1 MKQNKTSDTNI
12 TSHAKV
18 AIIGGGIFGVSLLYH
33 LTKEG
38 WKDIVLLEKGELT
51 SGSTWHAAGQCPHF
65 VGSYNLAKVHYHS
78 TELYKKLE
86 QETGQ
91 STGWHGCGSL
101 RLAYQQEDL
110 DWFYYVKGIL
120 DNVGSP
126 AKIISTQE
134 ITNIHPF
141 IKLDGII
148 GALHTPEDGHT
159 DPSSTTN
166 AMAIGAR
173 NGGAKIYRHNRVID
187 IKSRPSGEWELIT
200 EKGNI
205 ICEHVVNAAGSYCPE
220 VGHMVGLKNIP
231 SINMIHHYLVTEE
244 HPAIKKLKKEL
255 PVVRDPH
262 SSCYLRQEGKGLL
275 IGIYEK
281 DAKCWALDGMDWKF
295 NMELLEPELDRLE
308 EHLKKGMDRIP
319 QFRDVGI
326 KKMICGPITHTP
338 DGNFLAGPAPGLKNF
353 WMFCAASV
361 GIAQGGGAG
370 KYMAQWMTYGDADI
384 NMLEFD
390 PRRYLSWAH
399 KDYAIAKSIDEYKR
413 MYVTPLPN
421 EGLDVGRP
429 IKKTPIYKKL
439 KDQGAIY
446 IDAFGWER
454 PKWFAETGMQE
465 KYSYKRSN
473 AFPYVQK
480 ECEAVYNSV
489 GVLDL
494 STFTKCEISGEGSE
508 AFLNRL
514 CANRIPKKDGSIVL
528 THMLNAKGR
537 IQSELTITRLP
548 NNLFYVLSSTASEI
562 RDFDW
567 FNRHVSEREKV
578 NIKNVTQDYGVL
590 ILVGPKSRTVLSQ
603 LTSQNL
609 NNNDFPWLKGKEIL
623 INKIPVRALRVNY
636 VGELG
641 WELHHPMDQMV
652 SLYDAIC
659 EVGKKENIVNFGTY
673 AVNSMRMEKAYRGW
687 GSELTGEISLVEAGM
702 DRFFNLKKKNNFFGA
717 KALQEKVQSGVD
729 IKLVYLDVD
738 ADNADAMGNEP
749 IYHKNK
755 IVGVTTS
762 GSYGFRVKKSLA
774 FGYVKSDLMNA
785 GSELEIAIQGQR
797 RKAKILD
804 SAVYDQDNQKLKA

>member
-1 MKQNKTSDTNI
+1 MEKIK
-12 TSHAKV
+12 SHTKV
-18 AIIGGGIFGVSLLYH
+18 AIIGGGIMGVSLLYH
-33 LTKEG
+33 LAKEG
-38 WKDIVLLEKGELT
+38 WKDLVLIEKGELT

-65 VGSYNLAKVHYHS
+65 VGSYNLAKVHHHS

-86 QETGQ
+86 RETGQ

-126 AKIISTQE
+126 AEIISTQE
-134 ITNIHPF
+134 ILKIHPF

-159 DPSSTTN
+159 DPTSTTN

-173 NGGAKIYRHNRVID
+173 NGGAKIYRNNRVTD
-187 IKSRPSGEWELIT
+187 IKPRSSGEWELIT

-220 VGHMVGLKNIP
+220 VGNMVGLKNIP

-244 HPAIKKLKKEL
+244 HPAIRKLKKEL

-652 SLYDAIC
+652 SLYDAIY

>member
-148 GALHTPEDGHT
+148 GGLHTPEDGHT

-244 HPAIKKLKKEL
+244 HPAIKKLKREL

-652 SLYDAIC
+652 SLYDAIY
-659 EVGKKENIVNFGTY
+659 EVGKKENIANFGTY

-774 FGYVKSDLMNA
+774 FGYVKSDLMNV

-797 RKAKILD
+797 RNAKILD

>member
-244 HPAIKKLKKEL
+244 HPAIKKLKREL

-652 SLYDAIC
+652 SLYDAIY

-702 DRFFNLKKKNNFFGA
+702 DRFFNVKKKNNFFGA

>member
-244 HPAIKKLKKEL
+244 HPAIKKLKREL

-652 SLYDAIC
+652 SLYDAIY

-804 SAVYDQDNQKLKA
+804 SAVYDQNNQKLKA

>member
-1 MKQNKTSDTNI
+1 MPEDKI
-12 TSHAKV
+12 VSHAKV
-18 AIIGGGIFGVSLLYH
+18 GIIGGGIMGVSLLYH
-33 LTKEG
+33 LAKEG
-38 WKDIVLLEKGELT
+38 WKDLVLLEKGELT

-65 VGSYNLAKVHYHS
+65 VGSYNLAKVHHHS

-91 STGWHGCGSL
+91 ATGWHGCGSL
-101 RLAYQQEDL
+101 RLAYKQEDL
-110 DWFYYVKGIL
+110 EWFHYVKGIL

-134 ITNIHPF
+134 IPKIHPF
-141 IKLDGII
+141 IKSNGII

-200 EKGNI
+200 EKGI
-205 ICEHVVNAAGSYCPE
+205 IVCEHVVNAAGSYCPE

-231 SINMIHHYLVTEE
+231 SINMIHQYLVTEE

-353 WMFCAASV
+353 WMFCASSV

-652 SLYDAIC
+652 SLYDAIY

-749 IYHKNK
+749 IYYKNK

>member
-244 HPAIKKLKKEL
+244 HPAIKKLKREL

-652 SLYDAIC
+652 SLYDAIY

-749 IYHKNK
+749 VYHKNK

-774 FGYVKSDLMNA
+774 FAYVKSDLTNA

>member
-134 ITNIHPF
+134 IANIHPF

-244 HPAIKKLKKEL
+244 HPAIKKLKREL

-567 FNRHVSEREKV
+567 FNRYVNEREKV

-652 SLYDAIC
+652 SLYDAIY

>member
-12 TSHAKV
+12 TSHPKV

-134 ITNIHPF
+134 IANIHPF

-148 GALHTPEDGHT
+148 GALYTSEDGHT

-244 HPAIKKLKKEL
+244 HPAIKKLKREL

-652 SLYDAIC
+652 SLYDAIY

>member
-578 NIKNVTQDYGVL
+578 NIKNITQDYGVL
-590 ILVGPKSRTVLSQ
+590 VLVGPKSRTVLSQ

-749 IYHKNK
+749 IYYKNK

>member
-1 MKQNKTSDTNI
+1 MPEDKI
-12 TSHAKV
+12 VSHAKV
-18 AIIGGGIFGVSLLYH
+18 GIIGGGIMGVSLLYH
-33 LTKEG
+33 LAKEG
-38 WKDIVLLEKGELT
+38 WKDLVLLEKGELT

-65 VGSYNLAKVHYHS
+65 VGSYNLAKVHHHS

-91 STGWHGCGSL
+91 ATGWHGCGSL
-101 RLAYQQEDL
+101 RLAYKQEDL
-110 DWFYYVKGIL
+110 EWFHYVKGIL

-134 ITNIHPF
+134 IPTIHPF
-141 IKLDGII
+141 IKSNGII

-244 HPAIKKLKKEL
+244 HPAIKKLKREL

-652 SLYDAIC
+652 SLYDAIY